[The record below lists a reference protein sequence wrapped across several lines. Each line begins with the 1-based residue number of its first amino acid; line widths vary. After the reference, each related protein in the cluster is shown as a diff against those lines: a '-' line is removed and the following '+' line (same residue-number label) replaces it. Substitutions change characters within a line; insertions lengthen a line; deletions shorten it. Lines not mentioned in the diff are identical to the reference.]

1 MSKPYVS
8 VRSNVVYD
16 ATLKTSALEIDV
28 KGMTS
33 SEAYELVEALKQ
45 LTAGL
50 TDALNDN
57 NPFRNAVKVD
67 S

>member
-16 ATLKTSALEIDV
+16 VTLKTSALEIDV
-28 KGMTS
+28 QGMTS
-33 SEAYELVEALKQ
+33 SEAYELLDAFKQ

-50 TDALNDN
+50 TDALHDN
-57 NPFRNAVKVD
+57 NPFRSAVKVD